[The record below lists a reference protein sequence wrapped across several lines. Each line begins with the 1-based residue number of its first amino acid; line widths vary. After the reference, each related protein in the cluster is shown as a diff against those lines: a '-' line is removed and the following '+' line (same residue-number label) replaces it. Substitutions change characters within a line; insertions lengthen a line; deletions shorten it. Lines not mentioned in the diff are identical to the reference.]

1 LSKNSSNIDLE
12 LLQVLQIKILFQSEK
27 TSLFFFHSRVSRVF
41 TLPVKELE
49 AIFER

>member
-27 TSLFFFHSRVSRVF
+27 TSLFFFSQ
-41 TLPVKELE
+41 
-49 AIFER
+49 